1 MQQPS
6 AIAIQSAELLLG
18 AAFSAQEFAHA
29 CGVSLEWLV
38 ERVEAGVL
46 LGDASSGAWRFDCVM
61 LIRARR
67 IAHLEFTYGADP
79 QLAAVTADLIEEV
92 NLLRQRIEA
101 LTHHS
106 LTATFRPMA
115 P

>member
-1 MQQPS
+1 MQPTPV
-6 AIAIQSAELLLG
+6 IAIQAGELLLG

-29 CGVSLEWLV
+29 CGVSLDWVV

-46 LGDASSGAWRFDCVM
+46 LGDASSGAWRFDSVM

-67 IAHLEFTYGADP
+67 IAQLEFTYGADP

-92 NLLRQRIEA
+92 TLLRQRLEA
-101 LTHHS
+101 LPQRS
-106 LTATFRPMA
+106 LTADEA
-115 P
+115 S